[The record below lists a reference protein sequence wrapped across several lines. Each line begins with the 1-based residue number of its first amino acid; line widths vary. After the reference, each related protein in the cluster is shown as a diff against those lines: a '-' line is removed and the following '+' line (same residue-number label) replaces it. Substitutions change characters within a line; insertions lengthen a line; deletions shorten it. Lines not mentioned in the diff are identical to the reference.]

1 MDREDKKI
9 IQWAKNLPYI
19 FASCGSSYETKMARD
34 LVEML
39 IRLEKADEEEKAQE
53 KAEGSEA

>member
-9 IQWAKNLPYI
+9 VQWAKNLPYI
-19 FASCGSSYETKMARD
+19 FASCGSSYETKMAKE
-34 LVEML
+34 LVEFL

-53 KAEGSEA
+53 KTQDTEA